1 MKIYGKS
8 DIYETL
14 TGRFKYVLEEATKQ
28 TGHKAVVL
36 IDEYDKPMKYVLSY
50 RDDKRQVHKIGV
62 NISSASR
69 TVIYTNCIILGR

>member
-1 MKIYGKS
+1 MS
-8 DIYETL
+8 
-14 TGRFKYVLEEATKQ
+14 LEPLGTEFS
-28 TGHKAVVL
+28 GFFSVPSGFFVL